1 MKLGFVLKM
10 ITCLFFLGQC
20 HMIAALPHLS
30 GVKGLPD
37 YRLKMER
44 KQANVQETVPQW
56 WSEDYSLPHRRRPV
70 HNKLDP

>member
-30 GVKGLPD
+30 GRNILLLLCCFYDLFAFLLGTSFVSLQVLRG
-37 YRLKMER
+37 YRI
-44 KQANVQETVPQW
+44 TG
-56 WSEDYSLPHRRRPV
+56 
-70 HNKLDP
+70 